1 MVPYDAVVVGAGAM
15 GGAAAYRLAKRGA
28 RVLALDAHAP
38 PHRMGSSHGGT
49 RIIREAYYEHPLYV
63 PLVRRAYELW
73 DEAERE
79 SGRRLFTR
87 TGGVMVGPEEG
98 RLVSGARTS
107 ATEHAIP
114 HEVLTPAEALRR
126 YPQLR
131 VPEGMVALLEQRAG
145 ILLPEACV
153 DTHLALA
160 RAHGAE
166 LRFGEAVTGWDAG
179 DGGVRVATDRGT
191 YRAER
196 LVLAA
201 GAWMP
206 ELLGGL
212 ELPLQVERQTFHWY
226 RPAEEPEAF
235 GPARC
240 PLGLWEY
247 LPGRFFATF
256 PDFGEG
262 VKAQVHHEG
271 AATTAREA
279 ARETTPEDEAPALA
293 LLRRFLPGAAGPLL
307 GTAVCL
313 YTNTPDGHFVL
324 DRHPASARVTVASPC
339 SGHGFKFA
347 SAIGE
352 VLAAMALGESYPL
365 DLSPFSI
372 RRFGAAGE
380 S

>member
-1 MVPYDAVVVGAGAM
+1 MTPLDVILVGAGAM
-15 GGAAAYRLAKRGA
+15 GSAAAYRLAKQGA

-38 PHRMGSSHGGT
+38 PHRLGSSHGGT

-73 DEAERE
+73 AETERE
-79 SGRRLFTR
+79 SGRTLFTR

-98 RLVSGARTS
+98 RLVAGARTS
-107 ATEHAIP
+107 AVEHAIP
-114 HEVLTPAEALRR
+114 HDVLSPREARHR

-145 ILLPEACV
+145 ILLPEPCV

-166 LRFGEAVTGWDAG
+166 LRFGEEVTGWEAG
-179 DGGVRVATDRGT
+179 DGGVSVTTALGR
-191 YRAER
+191 YRAGR

-201 GAWMP
+201 GPWMP

-226 RPAEEPEAF
+226 RPAEEPEAY

-247 LPGRFFATF
+247 RPGRFLATF

-262 VKAQVHHEG
+262 VKAQIHHEG
-271 AATTAREA
+271 AATTARGVE
-279 ARETTPEDEAPALA
+279 RETTPEDEAPALA

-307 GTAVCL
+307 GTSVCL
-313 YTNTPDGHFVL
+313 YTNTPDAHFVL
-324 DRHPASARVTVASPC
+324 DHHPASPRVVVASPC
-339 SGHGFKFA
+339 SGHGFKFS

-352 VLAAMALGESYPL
+352 AIAALALGETYPL

-372 RRFGAAGE
+372 ARFG
-380 S
+380 